1 LLLSVMPNECW
12 GDILKTPGETEEKL
26 IKRS

>member
-1 LLLSVMPNECW
+1 MPNECW